1 MNTKYEE
8 NPIYHEDATAV
19 SLVETGGV
27 VLELAELDAA
37 LFLLRP
43 HLTFTRSPS
52 KSRPAAHACAA
63 SSADARSVKFTNAHR
78 DFATCTTDFILEGS
92 REGRDVATRVRI
104 VSSVA
109 DVGREERK
117 SDVFSNRK
125 LVSLIPEKR

>member
-1 MNTKYEE
+1 MNTRYEE
-8 NPIYHEDATAV
+8 NPIYHEDVTTV
-19 SLVETGGV
+19 SPVGTGGV

-43 HLTFTRSPS
+43 HFTFTRSPS

-78 DFATCTTDFILEGS
+78 DFATCTTDLILEGS

-109 DVGREERK
+109 VVGREERK
-117 SDVFSNRK
+117 RDIWAAS
-125 LVSLIPEKR
+125 VSTV